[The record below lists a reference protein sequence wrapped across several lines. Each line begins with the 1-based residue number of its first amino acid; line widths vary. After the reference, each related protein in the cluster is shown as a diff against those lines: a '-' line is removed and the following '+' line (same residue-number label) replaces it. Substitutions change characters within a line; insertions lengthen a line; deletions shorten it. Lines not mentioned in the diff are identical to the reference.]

1 MLSMSQI
8 PLDPLTSHGLA
19 QYKPDQHKPQQYK
32 PEAQTSGL
40 TTPETQTSDFKHSPK
55 SQVIKKLR
63 QKIRRTETASRND
76 DGTTVSSGSAA
87 IDSLLPAGGYHRG
100 TLVEWIADPGSGAD
114 FLSLTTAR
122 QAALDGGA
130 LVIVDSTGQFY
141 PPAAAALGINL
152 GNLILLRE
160 TSLNGESPTADSQA
174 GSRLDADD
182 FLWAIDQSLRCPA
195 VAAVWGHLPEFE
207 NSLTRER
214 WLRRFQLSAES
225 SGCLGLFL
233 QPLKQFG
240 KPSWAETQ
248 WVLKSSGLK
257 IQGSERVRTLGKHC
271 RRVELE
277 LSRCRGSQVGQT
289 ITLDINTI
297 SGSINETP
305 KNKTVID
312 SNDSTAS
319 QLANDQCEP
328 AAAAAHGSSQP
339 TSFDRLLRPTRA
351 LSVAAE
357 LAHPAADRRQARA

>member
-1 MLSMSQI
+1 MSQI
-8 PLDPLTSHGLA
+8 PLDPFISHDLA
-19 QYKPDQHKPQQYK
+19 QYKPGQYK
-32 PEAQTSGL
+32 PEAQASDS
-40 TTPETQTSDFKHSPK
+40 PETNTQANGLKA
-55 SQVIKKLR
+55 QVIKKLR

-76 DGTTVSSGSAA
+76 DGTIVSSGSAA
-87 IDSLLPAGGYHRG
+87 IDSLLPAGGYQRG
-100 TLVEWIADPGSGAD
+100 TLVEWIADSGSGAD

-130 LVIVDSTGQFY
+130 LVIVDSTEQFY

-160 TSLNGESPTADSQA
+160 TAGETSSHGPSSHGQSSQPQTKQ
-174 GSRLDADD
+174 LDADD

-195 VAAVWGHLPEFE
+195 VAAVWGHLPKFE

-233 QPLKQFG
+233 QPLEQFG

-248 WVLKSSGLK
+248 WLVNSSVAWP
-257 IQGSERVRTLGKHC
+257 QGSENIRRSARHC
-271 RRVELE
+271 RRVELK
-277 LSRCRGSQVGQT
+277 LARCRGSQIGQA

-305 KNKTVID
+305 KNKIAID
-312 SNDSTAS
+312 SNANN
-319 QLANDQCEP
+319 QPANDQYQP
-328 AAAAAHGSSQP
+328 AHTAGSSQSA
-339 TSFDRLLRPTRA
+339 SFGRPLRSSRP

-357 LAHPAADRRQARA
+357 LAHPAADRRQTRA